1 MRTSTKLIAA
11 TAVVLLAGTVIAG
24 NTWMTSGILV
34 REGTKVLVL
43 DEEGYLLE
51 VLEPGP
57 RLAENPMNTTVVYDN
72 QLGGMREQIDAFVSY
87 DGAKIPVQ
95 AALQVT
101 ININDTLDYLKAHPD
116 IKLYAGQNPQSVVG
130 YAIYNDFVS
139 QQVSESDEFALSN
152 DDFTGQYAGE
162 PKPIQFTADGEPSI
176 ETDAALG
183 AAFTLEKAASDAA
196 KAEIAAQQPVEP
208 TVEEEQTLLPKIAPP
223 TEPPTLADAE
233 PRDSALWAAATMPPP
248 VSNNSNTSPF
258 DAFRDKYE
266 FRCWV
271 LEVSF
276 DSQPL
281 LEAFVKDEGLSSYES
296 LELSMTDRTAIIRD
310 TELPCGLIPTTPEN
324 NRTPPAPEPMAPTP
338 DNPETG
344 YVPFPPTPVKEP
356 SAPTKK
362 G

>member
-1 MRTSTKLIAA
+1 MRNSTKFA
-11 TAVVLLAGTVIAG
+11 TAVAAMLLAVTVIAG
-24 NTWMTSGILV
+24 NIWLNSGIIV
-34 REGTKVLVL
+34 NEGTKVLVL
-43 DEEGYLLE
+43 DDEGYVLE

-57 RLAENPMNTTVVYDN
+57 WLAKDRMNTTVVSDN
-72 QLGGMREQIDAFVSY
+72 QFGGMREQIDAFVLY
-87 DGAKIPVQ
+87 DEAKIPVQ

-101 ININDTLDYLKAHPD
+101 INTNDAFDYLEAHPD
-116 IKLYAGQNPQSVVG
+116 IKLYAGQSPQSVVA

-139 QQVSESDEFALSN
+139 QQVSELDEFDLSN
-152 DDFTGQYAGE
+152 DDFTGQYTGE
-162 PKPIQFTADGEPSI
+162 PKAIQFTADGEPSI

-183 AAFTLEKAASDAA
+183 AAFTLEKNASEAA
-196 KAEIAAQQPVEP
+196 KAIIAAQHPEETAV
-208 TVEEEQTLLPKIAPP
+208 VEEPIISPEVAAPAAPP
-223 TEPPTLADAE
+223 IEE

-258 DAFRDKYE
+258 DAFRGKYE

-281 LEAFVKDEGLSSYES
+281 LEAFTKDADLSSYES
-296 LELSMTDRTAIIRD
+296 LELSMTDKSAIIHN
-310 TELPCGLIPTTPEN
+310 TELPCGIRPTTPVD

-338 DNPETG
+338 GNPETG

-356 SAPTKK
+356 SAPTKE